1 MLCKVACPIRCR
13 VTSGRHWTWGCSWK
27 FYRSSIRTPRC
38 SRHKS
43 KNLNLNIVFS
53 RQDNCFRFS
62 LLCIAATEAPLVLI
76 SDGAILPP
84 RTLSFAMS
92 TLSTRWFSNSLL
104 GFPKIAWLWLV
115 INLMADFKVLNLG
128 GSIFGQEVSC
138 RCFLHWL
145 QHGPFHV
152 NFNQP
157 VPGTVGPVRCWIC
170 LSASS
175 ASYFSPQTL
184 SSTWIVWIC
193 MDRNLVIWN
202 PWVFTAW

>member
-1 MLCKVACPIRCR
+1 MWSFLDRTTVSAFLCFVLLRQKL
-13 VTSGRHWTWGCSWK
+13 
-27 FYRSSIRTPRC
+27 RSSWSQMDSFGQSFLQEVC
-38 SRHKS
+38 H
-43 KNLNLNIVFS
+43 
-53 RQDNCFRFS
+53 
-62 LLCIAATEAPLVLI
+62 LLCPL
-76 SDGAILPP
+76 S
-84 RTLSFAMS
+84 
-92 TLSTRWFSNSLL
+92 RWFSNSQLL
-104 GFPKIAWLWLV
+104 GFPKITWLWLV

-138 RCFLHWL
+138 RCFLHRL
-145 QHGPFHV
+145 QHGTFHV

-193 MDRNLVIWN
+193 MDRNLV
-202 PWVFTAW
+202 